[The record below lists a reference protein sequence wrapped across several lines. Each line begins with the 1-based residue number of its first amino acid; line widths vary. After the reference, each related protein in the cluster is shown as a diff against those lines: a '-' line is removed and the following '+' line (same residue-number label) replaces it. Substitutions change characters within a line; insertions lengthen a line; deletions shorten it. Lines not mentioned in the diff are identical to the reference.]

1 METYSKIKRCINDN
15 MYSVKFIYCPNTNYT
30 LVHYKINNYENVGVI
45 QGTIQKAK
53 TIFMDSILSFEY

>member
-1 METYSKIKRCINDN
+1 